1 MTQSITE
8 RPAWPNTL
16 QSMTSAKC
24 ANTHARAQ
32 GHQSL
37 NHSGL
42 RPVAVKLGHLL
53 ARTTEIGCQWGFPCM
68 GAAKH
73 PAAAELYQ
81 VYMFAWLP
89 VFAQPVVAT
98 KAPQRGGGGY
108 RVATGSYRHHQL
120 PLPDTGQ
127 P

>member
-1 MTQSITE
+1 MAQH
-8 RPAWPNTL
+8 P
-16 QSMTSAKC
+16 SMPSAKC

-81 VYMFAWLP
+81 VFAWLPARVP

-98 KAPQRGGGGY
+98 KAPQRGGGSY
-108 RVATGSYRHHQL
+108 QVATGSYRYR
-120 PLPDTGQ
+120 
-127 P
+127 